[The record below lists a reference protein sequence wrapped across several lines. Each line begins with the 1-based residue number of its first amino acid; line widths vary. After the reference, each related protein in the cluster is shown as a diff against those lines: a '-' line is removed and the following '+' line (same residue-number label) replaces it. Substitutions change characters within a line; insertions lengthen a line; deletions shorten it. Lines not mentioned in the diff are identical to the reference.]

1 MIVLDSFAVRKVWVA
16 SLILLSTVESFTIPL
31 GNADS
36 LAIQSRQ
43 SFAGVGP
50 ARQKSHSGATRTY
63 DASSRHQRS
72 YSQQQTRNILYQS
85 ASNGIAGPNDNDQP
99 NRNSAMEQKSTSAS
113 RLSRISIINAALLI
127 AGTTVGGGFLALPT
141 VVAPTGFFPA
151 ACTLTGVWAFLGI
164 QSLCVVESLLHALQR
179 RLQNQQSTNGSKS
192 ENTDYNPGVA
202 AAAQSALGK
211 RGETLVVALLVTLM
225 EATLVS
231 QISRAGTLL
240 GSSTGGYRASCALSA
255 LSVAAL
261 VFSGPTRRLVPFFNS
276 ALTIVF
282 CIVAFSL
289 FQTGAPAADWS
300 RLAHSSNWSAVGG
313 SLPTFLQLLVYAEIL
328 PTVCRMLQYQIQ
340 PIRWAILLGSFL
352 PLGLEVGWAALGMG
366 LVPLGTKGDPVDVLL
381 ASGPVQQPLLV
392 LAIAAILTTIIGT
405 YLALQSTA
413 NDLWA
418 KVHNKASEL
427 KENVTPWKQ
436 NMAEVIAIVIPALAI
451 ACISP
456 TVFLRAIDFAGSYP
470 VLLLWGILPPVL
482 CLSQRQRG
490 STSVRILPG
499 VVLWSSL
506 ALSMGLFLMFATPD
520 LAFLVGKLKSLFQ

>member
-1 MIVLDSFAVRKVWVA
+1 M
-16 SLILLSTVESFTIPL
+16 
-31 GNADS
+31 
-36 LAIQSRQ
+36 
-43 SFAGVGP
+43 
-50 ARQKSHSGATRTY
+50 
-63 DASSRHQRS
+63 
-72 YSQQQTRNILYQS
+72 
-85 ASNGIAGPNDNDQP
+85 
-99 NRNSAMEQKSTSAS
+99 
-113 RLSRISIINAALLI
+113 I

-164 QSLCVVESLLHALQR
+164 QSLCVVESLLHARQR

-300 RLAHSSNWSAVGG
+300 RLAQSSNWSAVGG

-418 KVHNKASEL
+418 KVHKASEL
-427 KENVTPWKQ
+427 KENIIPWKQ

-482 CLSQRQRG
+482 CLRQRQRG

-506 ALSMGLFLMFATPD
+506 ALSMGLFLMSATPD